1 MISENQLIA
10 ERLMCNA
17 MKQLATESV
26 HVNAHT
32 YLESMYVPAYYKNIA
47 SHSAREVVRTK
58 TPSLVCDGTNAR
70 RSGAPTDFQEDAY
83 SDVDDCGRRIR
94 VVDRSMPSQ
103 HEIAHYRIP
112 FKHCGA
118 CVCDSIAHYPFNNQT
133 KRT

>member
-17 MKQLATESV
+17 MKQLSTETV

-32 YLESMYVPAYYKNIA
+32 YLENMYVPAYYKRDA
-47 SHSAREVVRTK
+47 SHSAREVVRNK
-58 TPSLVCDGTNAR
+58 TPSLVCDDTNAR
-70 RSGAPTDFQEDAY
+70 RRSDSRDDDVY
-83 SDVDDCGRRIR
+83 SDVDESGRRIH
-94 VVDRSMPSQ
+94 VVDRSMPSY

-112 FKHCGA
+112 FDHCGA

-133 KRT
+133 KRI